1 MRKRIFCSLLISLL
15 TSAAIISGCGTTGIP
30 EVSVNFPENGGVTEQ
45 ETETE
50 NVETTEAV
58 TADIPDI
65 TIEDIKEANS
75 RDKIFSNHSNWLS
88 EVKVSEDDSGIAVQ
102 AYELFGFTSFHEN
115 GISYFETDY
124 LDDDME
130 SHRYETSLFN
140 GETDYYH
147 NADLKKDQKLFAGW
161 YAMSDDEKEDALKS
175 KFGHPDCFTP
185 FTYNEDIHETI
196 DSVQDANDGTL
207 TVITHIPTELC
218 PEIKNLPDEWKG
230 GKVRYTYTLDKETL
244 EMSELVCEIV
254 ADGKTYEFLT
264 QKDTYDVDTPEG
276 YYKMC
281 SLVYDYK
288 NDEIKEPR
296 TLTVIYDPDT
306 DDEESFRMTVD
317 YAYRIIPNI
326 RKGYSLYKDPKGK
339 IPFTG
344 SSTENAD
351 VTMFAIKD

>member
-1 MRKRIFCSLLISLL
+1 MRKRIFCSLFVSML

-30 EVSVNFPENGGVTEQ
+30 EVSVNLPENSEVTEP
-45 ETETE
+45 ETET
-50 NVETTEAV
+50 VETTEAV

-65 TIEDIKEANS
+65 KLEDIIEANS

-88 EVKVSEDDSGIAVQ
+88 EVKISEDDSGKAVK
-102 AYELFGFTSFHEN
+102 AYELFGFKCYHEK

-130 SHRYETSLFN
+130 SHSYETSLFN
-140 GETDYYH
+140 GETDYYR
-147 NADLKKDQKLFAGW
+147 NADLKNDQKLFVGW

-185 FTYNEDIHETI
+185 FTYSEDTHETI
-196 DSVQDANDGTL
+196 DSVQDDNSGTL
-207 TVITHIPTELC
+207 TVITYIPTELC
-218 PEIKNLPDEWKG
+218 PEIKNLPEEWEG

-244 EMSELVCEIV
+244 EMSEVVSEIV
-254 ADGKTYEFLT
+254 VDGKTYEFMT
-264 QKDTYDVDTPEG
+264 QKVTYDVDTPEG
-276 YYKMC
+276 YNKMC
-281 SLVYDYK
+281 DLVYAYK

-317 YAYRIIPNI
+317 YAYRIFPNI